1 LLSNEN
7 FGNVFCGSVKCS
19 RNVCLNISV
28 APLARIEDISLVN
41 ICYNL
46 QAYTINIEWPH
57 HGEAGE
63 NLIFDGELKDDMV
76 LYKGTMKDGQEIAVV
91 LLCPVRY

>member
-1 LLSNEN
+1 
-7 FGNVFCGSVKCS
+7 
-19 RNVCLNISV
+19 
-28 APLARIEDISLVN
+28 VN

-46 QAYTINIEWPH
+46 QACIINTEWPH
-57 HGEAGE
+57 HGEADG
-63 NLIFDGELKDDMV
+63 NLIFDVELKDDMV